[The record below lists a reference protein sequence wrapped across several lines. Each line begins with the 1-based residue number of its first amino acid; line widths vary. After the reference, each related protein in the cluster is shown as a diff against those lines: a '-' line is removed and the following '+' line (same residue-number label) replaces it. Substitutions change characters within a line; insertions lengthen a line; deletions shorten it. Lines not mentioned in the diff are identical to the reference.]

1 MRHLQFSKAYYTETA
16 LLPPP
21 HTPLHTNIPFQ
32 LQYPWQNSLAD
43 SMDTCYP
50 KRRNKDNTTVKEMVQ
65 LFLLIF
71 FTCCASNV
79 CISSPLCS
87 IFVIFR
93 LAVQAQVAHAV
104 VSKLVAAPKLV
115 SGIYLSKC
123 KGCSP
128 LHFLKWFPVLLV

>member
-21 HTPLHTNIPFQ
+21 HTPFGQTHTQTYHSSCNI
-32 LQYPWQNSLAD
+32 LGKTHSLVPWILAILKGEIK
-43 SMDTCYP
+43 TIL
-50 KRRNKDNTTVKEMVQ
+50 Q

-93 LAVQAQVAHAV
+93 LAVQAQVVHAV

-123 KGCSP
+123 KGCLP